1 MERKNLSVK
10 EKMLFTAIFKEY
22 QNKINT
28 YIEEEGNKYKRVD
41 KYSLLLK
48 LSLDRDYVKINNWIN
63 LEIACLELNKEMV
76 ELAVLSNYAWKELNV
91 DKKKDF
97 VNKIRIFFIDKESV
111 IFGDSPSIVKPM
123 SDLFWHCI
131 INNLNSQF
139 MDSYDKIYE
148 QYQLGKSYYLK
159 IEKYYYDNLEI
170 SNNNKLLTNKESI
183 EYLKKINLEFRYCY
197 TNLHS
202 LIDMYNKQIIKLN
215 LDNVNQ
221 IKKEIEICKINIDKF
236 IRLIEMLLIEN

>member
-1 MERKNLSVK
+1 MEIKNLSVK

-28 YIEEEGNKYKRVD
+28 YIEEEGNKYKRAD
-41 KYSLLLK
+41 KYSILLK

-131 INNLNSQF
+131 INNLNS
-139 MDSYDKIYE
+139 
-148 QYQLGKSYYLK
+148 
-159 IEKYYYDNLEI
+159 
-170 SNNNKLLTNKESI
+170 
-183 EYLKKINLEFRYCY
+183 
-197 TNLHS
+197 
-202 LIDMYNKQIIKLN
+202 
-215 LDNVNQ
+215 
-221 IKKEIEICKINIDKF
+221 
-236 IRLIEMLLIEN
+236 